1 MPCPDA
7 QDAAGPIPEANEKVV
22 TMAIDESDRW
32 FSVERERRR
41 EMHKRAERAQR
52 AQRRAARSAAR
63 EETPQGAFSRSTT
76 PNINMRFTEWEY
88 DELGNLC
95 RKIYAE

>member
-52 AQRRAARSAAR
+52 RAARSAAR

-88 DELGNLC
+88 DELANLC